1 MCKLPSTNNGLCEL
15 WEYSHGKTYQQDF
28 ILTDVYSNIE
38 WKKVSLINNH
48 FFFNS
53 TDTKSVSVVIGL
65 SFWFCAVI
73 FMTDYSRTFYISL
86 LEVDASIVSPCTA
99 VSFVNWFLLSSLW
112 QVKWQSSICFQK
124 VKHCTVW
131 RWVETLFCP
140 SSKYEFHLLI
150 KTMFWSMFFSLS
162 WNKESRLSEWMNEW
176 VRHFESFCNG
186 FQLFSVGR
194 LCFFLC
200 DFSE

>member
-38 WKKVSLINNH
+38 WKKVSLINNN

-112 QVKWQSSICFQK
+112 QVNWQSSICFQK

-131 RWVETLFCP
+131 RWVETFFVP
-140 SSKYEFHLLI
+140 VQNMNSTYWSKQCFEAC
-150 KTMFWSMFFSLS
+150 FSLYLETKKVG
-162 WNKESRLSEWMNEW
+162 WVSEWMSQTFRIFLQW
-176 VRHFESFCNG
+176 VSTI
-186 FQLFSVGR
+186 FS
-194 LCFFLC
+194 
-200 DFSE
+200 DM